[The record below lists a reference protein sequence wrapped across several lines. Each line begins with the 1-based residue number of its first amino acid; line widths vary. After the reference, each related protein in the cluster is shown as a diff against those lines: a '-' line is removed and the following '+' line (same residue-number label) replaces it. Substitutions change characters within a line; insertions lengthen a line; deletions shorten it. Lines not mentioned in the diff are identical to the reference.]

1 MIKPALLGGWW
12 IWHQRFPARCLTLA
26 VTSVHSGAMA
36 LTDAH
41 TISSRKHWFYGL
53 LAACLL
59 VFQTGNFI
67 HDLDIAAHDENSK
80 CEICDLFVAS
90 GDDADTI
97 PATNAAI
104 VFESASIEFTSF
116 EIAIGNGR
124 VNARRIRAPP
134 YPS

>member
-1 MIKPALLGGWW
+1 M
-12 IWHQRFPARCLTLA
+12 TLA
-26 VTSVHSGAMA
+26 VTASQYIAMA

-41 TISSRKHWFYGL
+41 TTSSRKHWFYGL
-53 LAACLL
+53 LAVCLL

-97 PATNAAI
+97 PAINAAI
-104 VFESASIEFTSF
+104 VFESASIEFTSL
-116 EIAIGNGR
+116 ETALGSGR

>member
-1 MIKPALLGGWW
+1 MIKPPTRKMVDMA
-12 IWHQRFPARCLTLA
+12 RTFPARWLTLA
-26 VTSVHSGAMA
+26 VTVIHCISMA
-36 LTDAH
+36 LTDAQ
-41 TISSRKHWFYGL
+41 TIFSRKHCFYGL

-59 VFQTGNFI
+59 VFQTGNVI

-90 GDDADTI
+90 ADDADTI

-116 EIAIGNGR
+116 EIAIGSGR

-134 YPS
+134 YLS

>member
-1 MIKPALLGGWW
+1 MAPT
-12 IWHQRFPARCLTLA
+12 FPARWLTLA
-26 VTSVHSGAMA
+26 DTMIQYLAMA

-59 VFQTGNFI
+59 VFQMSNFI

-116 EIAIGNGR
+116 EIAIGSGR

>member
-1 MIKPALLGGWW
+1 
-12 IWHQRFPARCLTLA
+12 
-26 VTSVHSGAMA
+26 MA
-36 LTDAH
+36 LFDVP
-41 TISSRKHWFYGL
+41 TIPSGKHLFYGL
-53 LAACLL
+53 LAVCLL

-67 HDLDIAAHDENSK
+67 HDLDIAAHDEHSE
-80 CEICDLFVAS
+80 CEICDLFVAT

-104 VFESASIEFTSF
+104 VFESASIEFTSL
-116 EIAIGNGR
+116 ETAIGNGR

>member
-1 MIKPALLGGWW
+1 MVLFDVP
-12 IWHQRFPARCLTLA
+12 
-26 VTSVHSGAMA
+26 
-36 LTDAH
+36 
-41 TISSRKHWFYGL
+41 TIPSRKHLFYGL
-53 LAACLL
+53 LAVCLL

-67 HDLDIAAHDENSK
+67 HDLDIAAHDEQSE
-80 CEICDLFVAS
+80 CEICDLFVAT

-104 VFESASIEFTSF
+104 VFESASIEFTSL
-116 EIAIGNGR
+116 ETAIGNGR